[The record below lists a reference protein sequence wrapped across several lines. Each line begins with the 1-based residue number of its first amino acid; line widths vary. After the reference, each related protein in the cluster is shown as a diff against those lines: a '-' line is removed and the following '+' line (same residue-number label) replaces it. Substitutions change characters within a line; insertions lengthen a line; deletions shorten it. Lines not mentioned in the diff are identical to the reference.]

1 MKNIFLI
8 HIWCFHINSQRIVVL
23 NHVILAKFPP
33 CFPALLSFLIF
44 LFLAYFWFRLHNATQ
59 ISKISLELSRRHTG
73 FDLSWVASSEA
84 SLHGLQVAI
93 VLFPPSAHGCLSV
106 HTGPWCPCVLTSSS
120 HKDICQ
126 IDLGTIHST
135 SFDLNRVFDSVFSHI
150 LSRGLQ
156 HMNLSGRWRGVYR
169 SVRNMTKLL
178 FCQIIY
184 FPSLQYSSRRSDFQY
199 TFLLLGP
206 WSGPWNISRIFVVVG
221 V

>member
-1 MKNIFLI
+1 M
-8 HIWCFHINSQRIVVL
+8 
-23 NHVILAKFPP
+23 ILAKFPP

-44 LFLAYFWFRLHNATQ
+44 LFLAYFWVRLHNATQ
-59 ISKISLELSRRHTG
+59 ISKISLEFPRRHTG
-73 FDLSWVASSEA
+73 FDLSCVASSEA

-106 HTGPWCPCVLTSSS
+106 HTGLWCPCVLTSSS

-126 IDLGTIHST
+126 IDLGAIHST
-135 SFDLNRVFDSVFSHI
+135 SFNLNYVFDSVFSHI

-169 SVRNMTKLL
+169 SVHNKTKLL

-184 FPSLQYSSRRSDFQY
+184 VPSLQYSFPRSDFHS

-206 WSGPWNISRIFVVVG
+206 WSGQWNISGTFTAVVG